1 MIAVCHISL
10 RNFGLLGPKVTK
22 TKLAWKELEEQLC
35 ILIAR
40 LALETHSFPLPEPKT
55 EAVKIIWGLRTANT
69 AFIAL
74 VFDEVLPCFPPAVGH
89 SHKLIRITTQLP
101 PDKTFDTDMEMS
113 SQGGRTWQPFVGG
126 KNGHEIFVK
135 RIFANFA
142 TNAPFLRVIT
152 NLRI

>member
-1 MIAVCHISL
+1 MS
-10 RNFGLLGPKVTK
+10 LGPKVTK

-40 LALETHSFPLPEPKT
+40 LALEMRSFPLPEPKT

-101 PDKTFDTDMEMS
+101 PYKTFNTDMERS
-113 SQGGRTWQPFVGG
+113 SQGGRPWQPFVGG
-126 KNGHEIFVK
+126 KNGHENFRQV
-135 RIFANFA
+135 RIYNFCDKCVVFAC
-142 TNAPFLRVIT
+142 
-152 NLRI
+152 NLKFSKLTQ

>member
-1 MIAVCHISL
+1 MPVFVCLIPVCHISL
-10 RNFGLLGPKVTK
+10 RNFGSLRPKVTK

-40 LALETHSFPLPEPKT
+40 SALEMRSFPLPEPKT

-89 SHKLIRITTQLP
+89 SHKMKQLSC
-101 PDKTFDTDMEMS
+101 F
-113 SQGGRTWQPFVGG
+113 
-126 KNGHEIFVK
+126 
-135 RIFANFA
+135 
-142 TNAPFLRVIT
+142 
-152 NLRI
+152 